1 MFDLL
6 ASLAF
11 TGLLLTTAVLKMMG
25 SKDTQDF
32 KLYLL
37 LSTLAFLIAKIYNA
51 VKYYEGV
58 RLQAAN
64 EESTTQS
71 HSTSF

>member
-11 TGLLLTTAVLKMMG
+11 TGLLITTAVLKILG

-37 LSTLAFLIAKIYNA
+37 LSTLAFLAAKIHNA
-51 VKYYEGV
+51 LKYYEGV

-64 EESTTQS
+64 
-71 HSTSF
+71 